1 MLNWL
6 TNIYPQVTVIL
17 KPSSVPPEDYQAVQ
31 QGPRVTRSNSEFIS
45 AMNMPE
51 IQILRMPVS
60 SAGIRWLSEQG
71 HEYLEIGEALSEMVG
86 LKEDDEWRIDKP
98 VYAAACRIAAELMA
112 ASYPAPRI
120 FNHGPQSVV
129 FNWSIG
135 TNNLYLTISSNRIS
149 ALLSSTEHIE
159 RRIGYSYSANQ
170 LPNPALFLFS
180 IQPGHWGQPFA
191 LIKAVS
197 DPPALFD

>member
-17 KPSSVPPEDYQAVQ
+17 KPSSVSPEDYQAYQ
-31 QGPRVTRSNSEFIS
+31 QGPRVTRSNSEFTS

-51 IQILRMPVS
+51 TQILRMPVS
-60 SAGIRWLSEQG
+60 SAGIGWLLEQG
-71 HEYLEIGEALSEMVG
+71 HEYLEIGEVLSEMVG
-86 LKEDDEWRIDKP
+86 LEEDDEWRIDKP
-98 VYAAACRIAAELMA
+98 VYAAACHIAAKLMA
-112 ASYPAPRI
+112 APYPAPRI
-120 FNHGPQSVV
+120 FNHGPKSVV

-149 ALLSSTEHIE
+149 ALFSSPGRIK
-159 RRIGYSYSANQ
+159 RRIDYSANQ
-170 LPNPALFLFS
+170 LPNPTLFLSF
-180 IQPGHWGQPFA
+180 IQPGHWEQGFA
-191 LIKAVS
+191 SIKTVS